1 MRVGTHE
8 IEAGGEV
15 KYLGVTLDTKMT
27 FWPHIQKTAR
37 KAAERI
43 ASLSRLMANTTGPR
57 PGKRRLLMSTAHSIL
72 LYGAEIW
79 ADALKTK
86 KYCHAMTT
94 VQRQSALRIACS
106 YRTVSAQ
113 AVLVVAGVIPID
125 LLAFERKR
133 IYERTADTSRQ
144 DAATTER
151 QSTIQ
156 TWQQRWTEGSTG
168 NWTRRLIKDLRPW
181 IEREFGDVNFY
192 VTQLLTGHGYF
203 RRYLYSMNRV
213 RTPDCKYCG
222 HDRDDAEHTFFEC
235 DRWTP
240 LRLRLETTVGSITA
254 DNIVEVMLHTTEWWQ
269 LVATYTETI
278 LRRKNADGC
287 LE

>member
-1 MRVGTHE
+1 
-8 IEAGGEV
+8 
-15 KYLGVTLDTKMT
+15 
-27 FWPHIQKTAR
+27 
-37 KAAERI
+37 
-43 ASLSRLMANTTGPR
+43 
-57 PGKRRLLMSTAHSIL
+57 MSTAHSIL

-86 KYCHAMTT
+86 KYCHAMMT

-133 IYERTADTSRQ
+133 IYGKSADMRRQ

-151 QSTIQ
+151 DRTIQ
-156 TWQQRWTEGSTG
+156 TWQQRWTAETTG

-181 IEREFGDVNFY
+181 TERDFGDVDFY

-203 RRYLYSMNRV
+203 RRYLHNMNKV

-222 HDRDDAEHTFFEC
+222 HERDDAEHTFFEC
-235 DRWTP
+235 DRWTG
-240 LRLRLETTVGSITA
+240 LKQRLETIVGGITP
-254 DNIVEVMLHTTEWWQ
+254 DNIVEVMLQRREWWQ

-287 LE
+287 LT